1 MENKNERNKD
11 KNLQI
16 TSHDF
21 LIYRNANDDVKV
33 EVLLINNDIWLTQN
47 LIADLFGV
55 ARSTIT
61 DHINNIL
68 KSEELKEENTVGK
81 TDVVNSKKPVKIY
94 NLDMII
100 AVGYRVNSKK
110 ATDFRIWATKILK

>member
-1 MENKNERNKD
+1 MKNRNEKEED

-16 TSHDF
+16 TSRDF

-68 KSEELKEENTVGK
+68 KSEELREENTVGK
-81 TDVVNSKKPVKIY
+81 TDIVNSK
-94 NLDMII
+94 NQ
-100 AVGYRVNSKK
+100 
-110 ATDFRIWATKILK
+110 